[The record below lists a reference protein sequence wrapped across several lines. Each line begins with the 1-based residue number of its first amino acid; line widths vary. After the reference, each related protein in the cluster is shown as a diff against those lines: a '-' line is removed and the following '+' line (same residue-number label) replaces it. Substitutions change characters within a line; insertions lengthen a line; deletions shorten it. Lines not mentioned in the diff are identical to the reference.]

1 MMGGTSLKGD
11 SLKVLLDALLEK
23 QEDGEQGEVKSKAFS
38 FQFQHTVFSCSPH

>member
-23 QEDGEQGEVKSKAFS
+23 QEDGEQGEVKYLLFS
-38 FQFQHTVFSCSPH
+38 ANSLRGWQFV